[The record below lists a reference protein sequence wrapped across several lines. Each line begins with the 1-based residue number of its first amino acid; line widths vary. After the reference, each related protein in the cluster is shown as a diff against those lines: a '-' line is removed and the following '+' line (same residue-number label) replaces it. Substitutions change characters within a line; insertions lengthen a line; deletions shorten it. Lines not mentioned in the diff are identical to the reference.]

1 MRLFWIKNGDFV
13 RKKTK
18 HSLEIHK
25 MIFFYVREDKTID
38 QQAKR
43 RVATETATS
52 MSEFHYNDQPRFT

>member
-43 RVATETATS
+43 RVATEAVS
-52 MSEFHYNDQPRFT
+52 ISL